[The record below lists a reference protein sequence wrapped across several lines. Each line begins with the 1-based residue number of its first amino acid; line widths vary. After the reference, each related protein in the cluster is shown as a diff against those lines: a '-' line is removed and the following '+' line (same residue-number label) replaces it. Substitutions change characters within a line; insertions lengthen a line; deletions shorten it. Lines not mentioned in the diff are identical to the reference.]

1 MAASQYSLTS
11 STWDE
16 KEQEA
21 MQRVIAS
28 GFYSM
33 GEEVREFEK
42 AFAAFTGSKHCV
54 MVNSGSSANLLMIA
68 ALRYHSK
75 TPLMPGD
82 EVIVPA
88 VSWSTTYS
96 PLYQY
101 GLKLKFVDVDINSLN
116 MDAELVRQAIG
127 PKTKA
132 ILAVSLLG
140 NPADFNTLAKI
151 ARDNDLLL
159 LEDNCESLGATI
171 DGQQTGTFG
180 MAGSYSSFFSHH
192 ISTMEG
198 GMVVCEDEELYHI
211 MLSIRAHGWTRNLP
225 EENLVSGTKS
235 KNPFEESFNF
245 VLPGYNL
252 RPLEFSG
259 AIGREQVKKLPTIVS
274 ERRKNGVKFMETLSR
289 FENISIQKE
298 NGESSWFGFSMLIG
312 ENAGFTRAELVEQF
326 QSHNIDCRPIV
337 AGDFTQNP
345 VMKYF
350 DYEIFGELPNAQFVH
365 HNGLFV
371 GNHHFSLEK
380 EIDLLGSVLDKMT

>member
-1 MAASQYSLTS
+1 MAASHYSLTS

-151 ARDNDLLL
+151 ARDNNLLL

-259 AIGREQVKKLPTIVS
+259 AIGREQVKKLPTIVN
-274 ERRKNGVKFMETLSR
+274 ERRKNAVKFMETLSR

-312 ENAGFTRAELVEQF
+312 ENAGFTRAELVEQL

-350 DYEIFGELPNAQFVH
+350 DYEIFGELLNAQFVH

>member
-1 MAASQYSLTS
+1 MAATHYSLTS

-16 KEQEA
+16 KEHEA

-33 GEEVREFEK
+33 GEEVREFET
-42 AFAAFTGSKHCV
+42 AFAAYTGSKHCV

-140 NPADFNTLAKI
+140 NPADFSALVEI
-151 ARDNDLLL
+151 ARDHDLLL

-171 DGQQTGTFG
+171 NGQQTGTFG

-211 MLSIRAHGWTRNLP
+211 MLSVRAHGWTRNLP
-225 EENLVSGTKS
+225 DENLVTGTKS
-235 KNPFEESFNF
+235 KDPFVESFNF

-259 AIGREQVKKLPTIVS
+259 AIGREQVKKLPMIVS
-274 ERRKNGVKFMETLSR
+274 ERRKNALLFLETLSR
-289 FENISIQKE
+289 FENISVQLE

-312 ENAGFTRAELVEQF
+312 KNAGFTREELVAQL

-350 DYEIFGELPNAQFVH
+350 DYEIFGNLPNAQHVH

-380 EIDLLGSVLDKMT
+380 EIDLLGSVLDKMS